1 MANLTTFLV
10 QLHFNPTDNRNW
22 SIRELHPQPSHAFN
36 QEAMDDPIAKILAK
50 VGDIAVLPQV
60 VCQVVEATGSE
71 DASVKRLEQTILIDP
86 GLSAMLLTQ
95 ANSAYF
101 ALPKKVTSIREAVM
115 FLGFKG
121 VRQIAMAVG
130 VFDLFLGK
138 TDGDSLRRRTWWKLS
153 LETAVVCRGMADFIQ
168 DVNPDEAYTCGLL
181 HLIGKTILDRFDQ
194 DQYQRVQQVVDQG
207 APDVLAERAVFGCDH
222 ITIATAASE
231 KWGFPELLIKGL
243 NYFTPAQEHTRE
255 NALRATTAL
264 GVRVIKLNAQG
275 KSADEFDEES
285 VPHWILDALS
295 VTDNELRALVR
306 AGLDSLEASASFTI

>member
-1 MANLTTFLV
+1 M
-10 QLHFNPTDNRNW
+10 
-22 SIRELHPQPSHAFN
+22 HPHAS
-36 QEAMDDPIAKILAK
+36 QDHDLEGPDSPIAKILAK

-71 DASVKRLEQTILIDP
+71 DASVKRLEQAILIDP

-101 ALPKKVTSIREAVM
+101 ALPKKVSSIREAVM

-138 TDGDSLRRRTWWKLS
+138 TDGDSLRRRTWWKCS
-153 LETAVVCRGMADFIQ
+153 LETAVVCRGMADFIPE
-168 DVNPDEAYTCGLL
+168 VNTDEAYTCGLL
-181 HLIGKTILDRFDQ
+181 HLIGKTILDRFDHE
-194 DQYQRVQQVVDQG
+194 QYHRVQQVVDQG

-222 ITIATAASE
+222 ITVATAAAE
-231 KWGFPELLIKGL
+231 KWGFPELLVKGL
-243 NYFTPAQEHTRE
+243 NYFTPAREPNRE

-264 GVRVIKLNAQG
+264 GVRVIKLNGQG
-275 KSADEFDEES
+275 KTADEIDEES
-285 VPHWILDALS
+285 IPDWIVDALQL
-295 VTDNELRALVR
+295 TDNKVRALAR
-306 AGLDSLEASASFTI
+306 AGLDALEASASFAL